1 MCKIRM
7 NHGGTSVSTNLNSHC
22 EFTSKSGIVK
32 NLNLESLKFVSESYD
47 QEPANVISNVIPCA
61 YIFFM
66 VVQL

>member
-1 MCKIRM
+1 MNKIRM

-22 EFTSKSGIVK
+22 DFTSKSGIVK
-32 NLNLESLKFVSESYD
+32 NLNLESLKFISESYD

-66 VVQL
+66 AAQL